1 MCRLVNRKKT
11 WRLNPFKAAVPLWG
25 QTTYNWT
32 GLSPKRDCGSKR
44 VKRGFG
50 RTQKDRSPRTGRV
63 AFFVA
68 GGSNWLLLL
77 PTTCCYSKCRC
88 HWHCS
93 RCEREKAL
101 LRTDWLLLLWHSTH
115 DHKHEQGTTY
125 IYDYLLL
132 YVCVAVSLE
141 KSRRE
146 RIDIY
151 FCELIHSAKREV
163 EAEQQKKTPCSNN
176 TKNIDHPLASTHRD
190 PSLAHSMHHARG
202 SDHQRG
208 TR

>member
-1 MCRLVNRKKT
+1 MYRRPWYLLWPPVIVNGTKMCRLVNRKKT

-77 PTTCCYSKCRC
+77 PTTGTAATVSAAAIGIAHDVNVKRRCCVLTGYYCCGTRLMITNMNK
-88 HWHCS
+88 
-93 RCEREKAL
+93 
-101 LRTDWLLLLWHSTH
+101 
-115 DHKHEQGTTY
+115 EQHIYTTTY
-125 IYDYLLL
+125 CCM
-132 YVCVAVSLE
+132 YVL
-141 KSRRE
+141 R
-146 RIDIY
+146 
-151 FCELIHSAKREV
+151 
-163 EAEQQKKTPCSNN
+163 
-176 TKNIDHPLASTHRD
+176 
-190 PSLAHSMHHARG
+190 
-202 SDHQRG
+202 
-208 TR
+208 